1 MSAQKGSEKPG
12 SQTKKFGK
20 GEREIPHHTQ
30 KAKKFYPAEDEKKP
44 KKVRKSIKPARPRPS
59 LAPGSILILLAGRFR
74 GKRVIL
80 LKHLPQG
87 VLLVTGPY
95 KANGVPLRRVNARYV
110 IATSVKVDLKGID
123 EKVVEKV
130 SEEGYF
136 TREKKNDKVGEEA
149 FFKQGEK
156 PEVSALIPRRNNI
169 REKLL
174 GRTTQGVHWKRMLTY
189 NVPAEEENFQRSC
202 ERPESRRQ
210 DTFDK
215 HKERAYAL
223 GVPAKFLQST
233 GGR

>member
-1 MSAQKGSEKPG
+1 MSAQKGSEKPA

-30 KAKKFYPAEDEKKP
+30 KAKKFYPAEDESKP

-59 LAPGSILILLAGRFR
+59 LVPGSVLILLAGRFR

-87 VLLVTGPY
+87 VLLITGPY
-95 KANGVPLRRVNARYV
+95 KVNGVPLRRVNARYV

-123 EKVVEKV
+123 DKVVEKV
-130 SEEGYF
+130 AEEGYF

-156 PEVSALIPRRNNI
+156 PEKKKVASARANDQKAVDKTLLTNI
-169 REKLL
+169 KKEPMLL
-174 GRTTQGVHWKRMLTY
+174 DYL
-189 NVPAEEENFQRSC
+189 RSSFSLRKGD
-202 ERPESRRQ
+202 RPHEM
-210 DTFDK
+210 K
-215 HKERAYAL
+215 W
-223 GVPAKFLQST
+223 
-233 GGR
+233 

>member
-1 MSAQKGSEKPG
+1 M
-12 SQTKKFGK
+12 
-20 GEREIPHHTQ
+20 
-30 KAKKFYPAEDEKKP
+30 
-44 KKVRKSIKPARPRPS
+44 
-59 LAPGSILILLAGRFR
+59 
-74 GKRVIL
+74 
-80 LKHLPQG
+80 
-87 VLLVTGPY
+87 
-95 KANGVPLRRVNARYV
+95 
-110 IATSVKVDLKGID
+110 KVDLKGID

-156 PEVSALIPRRNNI
+156 PEVSALIPCRTNI

-174 GRTTQGVHWKRMLTY
+174 GRTRQGVHWKRMLTY
-189 NVPAEEENFQRSC
+189 NVLAEEESFQRSC
-202 ERPESRRQ
+202 ERPEGRRQ